1 MTFRTIEVIGKL
13 YYVRFADE
21 TVGRS
26 VVDKFWITKVLRK
39 LYYVRFAHEYV
50 GGSVVDIFW
59 ITKVLGKLYY
69 VRSADEPSVVRRV
82 LVSL

>member
-1 MTFRTIEVIGKL
+1 M
-13 YYVRFADE
+13 
-21 TVGRS
+21 GRS